1 MTGIATALPEKT
13 PTLHPQTAIDLWLGQ
28 QLRLLRKA
36 QHRSL
41 ANVSQACGLSLGLLS
56 QIERGLSS
64 VSVKTLGLLA
74 QEYGVTPDSLLRNVE
89 PHTGEAHGF
98 VARAGQHRRM
108 QLGERGVDKEI
119 FTPPAALSLD
129 LCRAFIAPGGS
140 SSDSLFTTDRGEHVG
155 FIVEGSLELWIE
167 NRVVLLSAG
176 DSFCYASRTPRR
188 WRNPGTSP
196 TQVIWAISNIE
207 YAPP

>member
-1 MTGIATALPEKT
+1 M
-13 PTLHPQTAIDLWLGQ
+13 
-28 QLRLLRKA
+28 
-36 QHRSL
+36 
-41 ANVSQACGLSLGLLS
+41 SQACGLSLGLLS

-74 QEYGVTPDSLLRNVE
+74 HEYGVTPDSLLRNVE
-89 PHTGEAHGF
+89 PHTGEAAGF

-108 QLGERGVDKEI
+108 QMGDRGVDKEI
-119 FTPPAALSLD
+119 FTPPAAHSLD
-129 LCRAFIAPGGS
+129 LCRAYIAPGGS

-188 WRNPGTSP
+188 WRNPGTMP